1 MYSRKLGMSDEQGSR
16 SLESFNERLRE
27 QYAQKR
33 KPTIPTVHTP
43 EKPNEEA
50 IAEKGSEESFNSL
63 IEQAKSG
70 LSNLKIGLDFESIL
84 ILGLIL
90 LILSDA
96 DVPDLVLIGVLLSLI
111 F

>member
-1 MYSRKLGMSDEQGSR
+1 MYSRKLGMSDEQGSK

-33 KPTIPTVHTP
+33 KPTVPTVHTP
-43 EKPNEEA
+43 DKQNEEA
-50 IAEKGSEESFNSL
+50 VHENGSEKSLDSL

-90 LILSDA
+90 LILTDA

>member
-1 MYSRKLGMSDEQGSR
+1 MSDDQSGG

-33 KPTIPTVHTP
+33 RSTVPIVHTS
-43 EKPNEEA
+43 EKQNEEA
-50 IAEKGSEESFNSL
+50 VSEKGSEKSLNSL

-90 LILSDA
+90 LILTDA

>member
-1 MYSRKLGMSDEQGSR
+1 MYSRKLGMSNENNNG

-33 KPTIPTVHTP
+33 RVTVPTVHTP
-43 EKPNEEA
+43 EKQ
-50 IAEKGSEESFNSL
+50 SEETEEKVSENSLNSL

-70 LSNLKIGLDFESIL
+70 LSHLKIGLDFESIL

-96 DVPDLVLIGVLLSLI
+96 DVPDLILIGVLVSLI